1 MTMDSKIVL
10 IGAREHNLKNVSL
23 EIPKN
28 QVVVFTGVSGSGK
41 SSIAFDTIYS
51 EAQRQLLETFSSFSR
66 RYLPK
71 IEKPKI
77 DEIRNISPVIKID
90 QKRMGENVRSTV
102 GTATE
107 ISTYL
112 RLLYSRC
119 AEPMVGP
126 SFYFSFNNPE
136 GMCPECSGIG
146 NKIAV
151 DLDAILD
158 INKSIAEGG
167 IRHPNYYPG
176 GWYWKSMKESG
187 MVDLDKPL
195 KDFTEDEMN
204 RLLYSETMK
213 IKANE
218 HYGLNHVTFE
228 GIVTGIHRRQHGK
241 DDISEREAKYFKI
254 EPCKACGGTRLNDR
268 ARSARING
276 KNIAELSSMELS
288 ELRAFLDTVTG
299 PVADPVTKPMKVR
312 LQHLIDIGVG
322 YLSLD
327 RPVSTLSGGESQRVK
342 MARQLT
348 CDLVNLIYVF
358 DEPSIGLHPRD
369 VTNLVKM
376 LRRLCENGNS
386 LVVVEHDPGVIEHAD
401 YVIEMGP
408 GAGTL
413 GGHVTFTGTVA
424 ELKGSNALT
433 GKYLNAREHVQ
444 YPRRKPA
451 GHIEIKNAR
460 LHNLK
465 DVSVRIPKGVLVCVT
480 GVAGSGKSTLIN
492 DIFIAEHPEA
502 VVIDQSPV
510 GRNSRSNPASY
521 TGIFDD
527 LRATYAKATGT
538 SANLFS
544 FNSDGG
550 CPKCRGSGFV
560 EVEMHFLDSVQM
572 TCDECGGKR
581 YKAEVLQYQYKGKSI
596 AEALELTVEDA
607 IPFFSG
613 ERKILHK
620 LKKLQEVGLGYLTLG
635 QPLSTLS
642 GGECQRIKLASELHK
657 AGNLY
662 VMDEPT
668 TGLHMADVERL
679 MGIINTLVEA
689 GNTVIVIE
697 HNLDVIAAADWVID
711 MGPEG
716 GRKGGEIIAEGTP
729 EEVAKVERSYTGRY
743 LRELLQ

>member
-1 MTMDSKIVL
+1 MYMDSKIVL
-10 IGAREHNLKNVSL
+10 IGAREHNLKNVSI

-41 SSIAFDTIYS
+41 SSIAFDTIYA

-119 AEPMVGP
+119 VEPMVGP

-146 NKIAV
+146 NKITV

-158 INKSIAEGG
+158 MDKSIAEGG
-167 IRHPNYYPG
+167 IRHQHYYPG
-176 GWYWKSMKESG
+176 GWYWKSLKESG
-187 MVDLDKPL
+187 MVDMNKPL
-195 KDFTEDEMN
+195 KDFTEEELN
-204 RLLYSETMK
+204 RLLYSETIK

-218 HYGLNHVTFE
+218 QYGLKHVTFE
-228 GIVTGIHRRQHGK
+228 GIVTGFNRRQVGK
-241 DDISEREAKYFKI
+241 DDLREREAKYFKI
-254 EPCKACGGTRLNDR
+254 MPCHACGGTRLNDR

-276 KNIAELSSMELS
+276 KNIAELSAMELT

-299 PVADPVTKPMKVR
+299 PVADPITKPMKVR

-369 VTNLVKM
+369 VANLVKM

-401 YVIEMGP
+401 YVIELGP

-424 ELKGSNALT
+424 EMKSSNALT
-433 GKYLNAREHVQ
+433 GRYLNAREHVQ
-444 YPRRKPA
+444 YCRRKPA

-527 LRATYAKATGT
+527 LRAAYAKATGT

-550 CPKCRGSGFV
+550 CPKCGGSGFV

-581 YKAEVLQYQYKGKSI
+581 YKAEVLQYQYKGKNI

-607 IPFFSG
+607 ISFFSG

-642 GGECQRIKLASELHK
+642 GGEAQRIKLASELHK
-657 AGNLY
+657 EGNLY

-679 MGIINTLVEA
+679 MGIIHKLVEA

-711 MGPEG
+711 LGPEG

-729 EEVAKVERSYTGRY
+729 EDVAKVERSYTGRY

>member
-1 MTMDSKIVL
+1 MYMDSKIVL

-23 EIPKN
+23 EIPRN
-28 QVVVFTGVSGSGK
+28 QIVVFTGVSGSGK
-41 SSIAFDTIYS
+41 SSVAFDTIYA

-77 DEIRNISPVIKID
+77 DEIRNISTVIKID
-90 QKRMGENVRSTV
+90 QKRMGENARSTV

-112 RLLYSRC
+112 RLLFSRC
-119 AEPMVGP
+119 GEPFVGP

-136 GMCPECSGIG
+136 GMCQECGGIG
-146 NKIAV
+146 NTITIDPDSLLDV
-151 DLDAILD
+151 D
-158 INKSIAEGG
+158 KSISEGG
-167 IRHPNYYPG
+167 IRYANYSPG
-176 GWYWKSMKESG
+176 GWYWKSMKASG
-187 MVDLDKPL
+187 MIDMDKPL
-195 KDFTEDEMN
+195 KDFTEEEIN
-204 RLLYSETMK
+204 RLLYSEMIK
-213 IKANE
+213 IKASE
-218 HYGLNHVTFE
+218 DYGLSHVTFE
-228 GIVTGIHRRQHGK
+228 GIITGIRRRQVSK
-241 DDISEREAKYFKI
+241 EDIHDREARYFKI
-254 EPCKACGGTRLNDR
+254 QPCQACGGTRLNDR
-268 ARSARING
+268 ARSVRING
-276 KNIAELSSMELS
+276 LNIAELSAIELT
-288 ELRAFLDTVTG
+288 ELRAFLDTLSG
-299 PVADPVTKPMKVR
+299 PVADPITKPMKAR

-369 VTNLVKM
+369 VANLVKM

-386 LVVVEHDPGVIEHAD
+386 LLVVEHDPGVIEHAD

-424 ELKGSNALT
+424 EMKGSNALT
-433 GKYLNAREHVQ
+433 GKYLSARAHVQ
-444 YPRRKPA
+444 YTRRKPA
-451 GHIEIKNAR
+451 GYVEVKNAR
-460 LHNLK
+460 LHNLQ
-465 DVSVRIPKGVLVCVT
+465 DVTVRIPTGILVCVT

-521 TGIFDD
+521 TGLFDD
-527 LRATYAKATGT
+527 LRKTYAKATGT
-538 SANLFS
+538 SPNLFS

-550 CPKCRGSGFV
+550 CPKCGGSGFV

-572 TCDECGGKR
+572 TCNECGGKR
-581 YKAEVLQYQYKGKSI
+581 YKAEVLQYKYKGKNI

-620 LKKLQEVGLGYLTLG
+620 LKKLHEVGLGYLTLG

-657 AGNLY
+657 EGNLY

-679 MGIINTLVEA
+679 MGIIHKLVEA

-729 EEVAKVERSYTGRY
+729 EDVAKVERSYTGRY
-743 LRELLQ
+743 LRELLL

>member
-1 MTMDSKIVL
+1 MESDIII
-10 IGAREHNLKNVSL
+10 IGAKEHNLKNVTL
-23 EIPKN
+23 TIPKN
-28 QVVVFTGVSGSGK
+28 KVVVFTGVSGSGK
-41 SSIAFDTIYS
+41 SSLAFDTIYA

-71 IEKPKI
+71 IDKPKI

-112 RLLYSRC
+112 RLLFSRC
-119 AEPMVGP
+119 GEPSIGP

-136 GMCPECSGIG
+136 GMCQECGGIG
-146 NKIAV
+146 NKITV
-151 DLDAILD
+151 DLDALLD
-158 INKSIAEGG
+158 MDKSIAEGG
-167 IRHPNYYPG
+167 IMYPNYRPG
-176 GWYWKSMKESG
+176 GWFWKSMKESG
-187 MVDLDKPL
+187 MVDMDKPL
-195 KDFTEDEMN
+195 KDFTDEELN
-204 RLLYSETMK
+204 RLLYSETVK
-213 IKANE
+213 IEASE
-218 HYGLNHVTFE
+218 HYGLKYITFE
-228 GIVTGIHRRQHGK
+228 GVVTSIRRRQLGK
-241 DDISEREAKYFKI
+241 DDIPERDAKYFKVV
-254 EPCKACGGTRLNDR
+254 PCQACGGTRLNDR
-268 ARSARING
+268 ARSVRING
-276 KNIAELSSMELS
+276 RNIAELSAVELT
-288 ELRAFLDTVTG
+288 ELRAFLDTVSG
-299 PVADPVTKPMKVR
+299 PVADPITKPMKVR
-312 LQHLIDIGVG
+312 LQNLIDIGVG

-369 VTNLVKM
+369 VASLVRM
-376 LRRLCENGNS
+376 LRKLCESGNS
-386 LVVVEHDPGVIEHAD
+386 LLVVEHDPGVIEHAD
-401 YVIEMGP
+401 HVIELGP
-408 GAGTL
+408 AAGSL

-424 ELKGSNALT
+424 ELKGSGVLT
-433 GKYLNAREHVQ
+433 GKYLNAREQVRYQ
-444 YPRRKPA
+444 RRKPS
-451 GHIEIKNAR
+451 GYLEIRNAR

-465 DVSVRIPKGVLVCVT
+465 DLTVRIPTGVLVCVT

-492 DIFIAEHPEA
+492 DLFIAEHPEA

-527 LRATYAKATGT
+527 LRAAYAKATGT

-550 CPKCRGSGFV
+550 CPKCNGSGFI
-560 EVEMHFLDSVQM
+560 EVEMSFLDSVQM
-572 TCDECGGKR
+572 VCDECGGKR
-581 YKAEVLQYQYKGKSI
+581 YTQEVLQYKYRGKNI
-596 AEALELTVEDA
+596 TEALELTVDEA
-607 IPFFSG
+607 LQFFSG
-613 ERKILHK
+613 ERKIVHK

-642 GGECQRIKLASELHK
+642 GGEAQRIKLASELHK
-657 AGNLY
+657 EGNLY

-679 MGIINTLVEA
+679 MGIIHTLVEA

-711 MGPEG
+711 LGPEG

-729 EEVAKVERSYTGRY
+729 EAVAKVEKSYTGRY
-743 LRELLQ
+743 LRELLL